1 MPRLLLLLCS
11 FIVAPAVL
19 AASLSEGQVISPLQ
33 LSDQHG
39 RPGKIDS
46 ATRLVL
52 FSRDMKANKLAKAA
66 FMDRAA
72 DYLGTAGTVYL
83 IDVSPMPRF
92 VTRTFA
98 IPKMQK
104 YGYRIYLDREG
115 EDSAAFPSQK
125 GRITAIHLEGLKV
138 TRVEYVDSAAA
149 LNALVEGHKP

>member
-1 MPRLLLLLCS
+1 MPRVVLLLCS
-11 FIVAPAVL
+11 LILTPLVL
-19 AASLSEGQVISPLQ
+19 AASLTEGQMISPLQ

-66 FMDRAA
+66 FMDRAS
-72 DYLGTAGTVYL
+72 DYLGSAGTVYL

-149 LNALVEGHKP
+149 LTALVDARKP

>member
-1 MPRLLLLLCS
+1 MLRLFPVLCLLI
-11 FIVAPAVL
+11 FAPIGL
-19 AASLSEGQVISPLQ
+19 AATLAEGQMISPLQ

-66 FMDRAA
+66 FMDRAS

-115 EDSAAFPSQK
+115 EDSAAYPSQK

>member
-1 MPRLLLLLCS
+1 MPRLVLLLCS
-11 FIVAPAVL
+11 LIFAPLVP
-19 AASLSEGQVISPLQ
+19 AASLTEGQMISPLQ

-66 FMDRAA
+66 FMDRAS

-115 EDSAAFPSQK
+115 EDSASFPSQK

-149 LNALVEGHKP
+149 LTRVVDGRKP

>member
-1 MPRLLLLLCS
+1 MSRVILLLCS
-11 FIVAPAVL
+11 LMLAPALL
-19 AASLSEGQVISPLQ
+19 AASLVEGQMISPLD

-125 GRITAIHLEGLKV
+125 GRITAIHLQGLKV
-138 TRVEYVDSAAA
+138 TSVEYVDTAAG
-149 LNALVEGHKP
+149 LNALVEGRRP